1 MAEDRSAAPAAA
13 ATPAA
18 TPPATSP
25 VRAGRA
31 RSGRAVATGVA
42 AVTAAVGLV
51 SGVTACASSPQDEPG
66 AVGASTAPGSTAR
79 TPGADP
85 DEGDAATGTVTV
97 FAAAS
102 LRPVGDTLVAAFRAA
117 HPDAQVEVNYGG
129 SSALVRQ
136 IDDGAPADLFISA
149 DRRTM
154 DTALTR
160 RDFSGAD
167 PVDVASNRLVLA
179 VPRGNPG
186 HVTAVRDLPGHRVAV
201 CAREVPCGDLAGK
214 ALADAGVTLDD
225 PSEEANV
232 SAVATKVS
240 TGQVDAGF
248 IYSTDA
254 RALAD
259 EGVTATDIPGVEAN
273 VYPAALTT
281 RGRDN
286 ATARA
291 FRDWMR
297 GPEAQRILAD
307 HGFSPAP
314 SDAPAPAGDRGA
326 APSDATADAPA
337 GR

>member
-1 MAEDRSAAPAAA
+1 MAEDRSAAPSTAPAAPAAA
-13 ATPAA
+13 AAA
-18 TPPATSP
+18 LAGAASP
-25 VRAGRA
+25 VRAGRG
-31 RSGRAVATGVA
+31 RPGRAVATGVA
-42 AVTAAVGLV
+42 AVAAAVGLV
-51 SGVTACASSPQDEPG
+51 AGVTACASSPQDEPG
-66 AVGASTAPGSTAR
+66 AVGASTAAGSTAR
-79 TPGADP
+79 TGGAADP
-85 DEGDAATGTVTV
+85 DQGDAATGTATV

-102 LRPVGDTLVAAFRAA
+102 LRPVGDSLVAAFRAA
-117 HPDAQVEVNYGG
+117 HPDAQVEMNYGG

-314 SDAPAPAGDRGA
+314 APSDSA
-326 APSDATADAPA
+326 APSDAPA

>member
-1 MAEDRSAAPAAA
+1 M
-13 ATPAA
+13 
-18 TPPATSP
+18 
-25 VRAGRA
+25 
-31 RSGRAVATGVA
+31 
-42 AVTAAVGLV
+42 TAAVGLV

-66 AVGASTAPGSTAR
+66 AVGASTAAGSTAR
-79 TPGADP
+79 TGGAADP
-85 DEGDAATGTVTV
+85 DQGDAATGTATV

-102 LRPVGDTLVAAFRAA
+102 LRPVGDSLVAAFRAA
-117 HPDAQVEVNYGG
+117 HPDAQVEMNYGG

-297 GPEAQRILAD
+297 GPEAQRILTD

-314 SDAPAPAGDRGA
+314 APSDSAAPAPSDSAAPAPSDSAAPAPSDSA
-326 APSDATADAPA
+326 APSDAPA